1 MTKST
6 KIVLVLASL
15 IAAGA
20 WFALKRPHATPSTIN
35 TSAKPALSVNITQPH
50 EQNWPIQVVAN
61 GNIAAWQEADISTET
76 TGLKLTAVYVNV
88 GDSVKR
94 GQVLAQFSEDIPSAD
109 LSQQRANQAEASAT
123 LVEATHNAERAL
135 ALAGTGAMSEQ
146 QITQYKTAALTAKA
160 RLDAA
165 NAALNRQ
172 QLNLQK
178 TRITAPDDGI
188 ISARNATLGAVIPAG
203 QSLFSLIRQNRLEW
217 RAELTA
223 EQLAQ
228 IHTGQIA
235 QINLPNQQISSAKV
249 RIIAP
254 TIDPQTRLGMAYV
267 DIPAHTAAQAGMYV
281 SGTFILG
288 TRRNIGLPASAIIER
303 DGHSYVYRLSP
314 DHHVQLT
321 QVHTGTRYQNNVEII
336 SGINAQDS
344 FVMDGGGFLN
354 DGDLVNVVTAKQP

>member
-6 KIVLVLASL
+6 KIVLGV
-15 IAAGA
+15 IAITAIGA
-20 WFALKRPHATPSTIN
+20 WIMLKPSQPTPAPAA
-35 TSAKPALSVNITQPH
+35 AKPALSVNITQPSI
-50 EQNWPIQVVAN
+50 QAWPLTITAS

-76 TGLKLTAVYVNV
+76 SGLKLTAVYVNV

-109 LSQQRANQAEASAT
+109 ISQQRAVLAEASAA
-123 LVEATHNAERAL
+123 LIEATHNAERAL

-146 QITQYKTAALTAKA
+146 QITQYKTAALTGKA

-178 TRITAPDDGI
+178 TRIIAPDDGV
-188 ISARNATLGAVIPAG
+188 ISARNATLGAVTPAG

-228 IHTGQIA
+228 IRAGQNA
-235 QINLPNQQISSAKV
+235 QITLPDQATIIAKI

-254 TIDPQTRLGMAYV
+254 TIDPQTRLGIAYV
-267 DIPAHTAAQAGMYV
+267 DIPAHSGAQAGMYV
-281 SGTFILG
+281 NGTFTLG
-288 TRRNIGLPASAIIER
+288 TRRNLSLPASAIMQR
-303 DGHSYVYRLSP
+303 DGHAYVYRLSP
-314 DHHVQLT
+314 DKHVQLI
-321 QVHTGTRYQNNVEII
+321 QINTGAHNQQQFEIL
-336 SGINAQDS
+336 SGISAQDS
-344 FVMDGGGFLN
+344 VVVDGSGFLN
-354 DGDLVNVVTAKQP
+354 DGDLVKVVSAKN